1 MRRFLPLAVI
11 VGLLAAPA
19 PARADVSD
27 FPVYTGDE
35 FKEMYDY
42 AVRHS
47 LPRLNQP
54 AGRSSITGDE
64 ELDDRIWSL
73 ALQRG
78 YVLRP
83 VASDGLVHAD
93 GVPMQPEAAAAWTKL
108 KAAAREAGLPFIVLS
123 AYRSPDRQRN
133 LFNSKLAGTS
143 DAAINAALRWY
154 SLPGTSKHHSGYALD
169 FIYPNGTF
177 GEFRQTPAYAWL
189 EQDNFHNAKR
199 FGFVPSYPDDV
210 SAQGPNPEPWEFVW
224 VGVEMIRCGTP
235 VDASVI
241 GPTSGFVSQI
251 VADVAEC
258 PGVLVTPGEATVG
271 LPTWW
276 YRIR

>member
-1 MRRFLPLAVI
+1 M
-11 VGLLAAPA
+11 VGLLVAPL

-35 FKEMYDY
+35 FKEMYDH
-42 AVRHS
+42 AVRHE

-54 AGRSSITGDE
+54 VGRTSITGDE
-64 ELDDRIWSL
+64 GLDDRIWSL
-73 ALQRG
+73 AFQRG

-83 VASDGLVHAD
+83 VASDGLVQAD
-93 GVPMQPEAAAAWTKL
+93 GVTMQPEAAAAWKKL

-123 AYRSPDRQRN
+123 AYRSPERQQN
-133 LFNSKLAGTS
+133 LFNSKLTGTS
-143 DAAINAALRWY
+143 DEAINAALRWY

-169 FIYPNGTF
+169 FIYPGGTF
-177 GEFRQTPAYAWL
+177 GEFRQTPGYAWL
-189 EQDNFHNAKR
+189 VKDNFYNSKQ

-241 GPTSGFVSQI
+241 GPTRGFASQI
-251 VADVAEC
+251 VADVAKC
-258 PGVLVTPGEATVG
+258 PGVLVTPGEAVVG